1 MPAITVAMR
10 TEISQLYVS
19 LFGRA
24 PDGEGLGF
32 WTKSYSDGNTIA
44 KIAQS
49 MYDTA
54 PARAYYPLFATP
66 SEVVTTFYTNVLG
79 RAPDAEGL
87 AFWVKEYNA
96 SATQG
101 AFFEKLIGN
110 VVNYNGT
117 DAAGITSKSLFTNKV
132 SVAQYYGEQNGT
144 VAGATAALNGVTSV
158 ASTVDTAKAAVVNTA
173 ITGQSFTLTT
183 GIDNGSTFTG
193 GANQDAFNATH
204 LTLNASDVLVGGA
217 GTDSLSIV
225 NTGTAGFAVPAA
237 IVSGIENISI
247 RNLNTGTAVGT
258 SAVAQ
263 VNTYSIPVPNGGTSV
278 VAVLNF
284 GGISTNFTT
293 GTGSTTHGEALAA
306 AINQSAGRTIAVF
319 TASGNTANTAGS
331 LVVTAPVAGTALP
344 AITLSAAL
352 TANVPAVTFSTANVV
367 GIATV
372 TVTDSITATNFTDAT
387 TFTSDNSSGA
397 VTITGLTA
405 AQTAV
410 KKAGAGDFSPAFG
423 TTVAAGTV
431 EINGGSTAGAVVTTG
446 LALTTATINSTGAAN
461 TIGLLTGAG
470 TATSTTIN
478 ATTALT
484 TGTATN
490 LGATVTVNGAGNVSF
505 GTSAL
510 ETGVTTLNAAG
521 LTGTLTAVLSATASV
536 KVTGGSGNDVIT
548 TGVALTTGSVDAGA
562 GTGDVLVLGAN
573 VTHANT
579 TALASKFT
587 NFEIL
592 RVNGTFDMALFP
604 AFTAVQ
610 LAGATNTITNLNA
623 TQAAAITARANIGA
637 TTLALTN
644 SAGTSDVLAVNFS
657 STTAS
662 TNALTSGVI
671 TATGFETINLTT
683 TPGAS
688 IAGGANRVTTVTGAI
703 VDTSLTNVNL
713 NGTSYTFTDITS
725 SKAVTWNASAL
736 TGNGAATPVG
746 LTVSSTSGSFAGSI
760 ITGSAFRDSITM
772 ETSTG
777 LTMNLGAGGDVVST
791 TTTLLLPSG
800 AATDNTLNG
809 GDGTDS
815 LVITGAA
822 SATDTTFTKVTGFE
836 ALQLAGGAV
845 DNSVTGLAAGFL
857 AAFPTGVSVTDTA
870 TQADAQAFTWSSG
883 LYSGNVTLVH
893 TTDATGTDVTA
904 NQQITTGGGND
915 SITLVAANY
924 TGASS
929 ATILSV
935 ATGAGN
941 DTISVTTGGLVT
953 THVTTNAIVVDGGAG
968 QDAITLVHVNG
979 AATTKLLAN
988 ARVVLTAGQS
998 STTAYDTVTGFLKGD
1013 GTGVSDSLDF
1023 STTATVTAYAATAA
1037 TGYTAG
1043 QLTVAVAT
1051 TTGLVTF
1058 AGTSAAALTA
1068 AEKIAAVA
1076 SVVATTNGDTAFWID
1091 NGSTYVFNNSTAGDV
1106 VVQLVAQ
1113 TGATSLLTTN
1123 AATNL
1128 GIHIM

>member
-1 MPAITVAMR
+1 M
-10 TEISQLYVS
+10 
-19 LFGRA
+19 
-24 PDGEGLGF
+24 
-32 WTKSYSDGNTIA
+32 
-44 KIAQS
+44 
-49 MYDTA
+49 
-54 PARAYYPLFATP
+54 
-66 SEVVTTFYTNVLG
+66 
-79 RAPDAEGL
+79 
-87 AFWVKEYNA
+87 
-96 SATQG
+96 
-101 AFFEKLIGN
+101 
-110 VVNYNGT
+110 
-117 DAAGITSKSLFTNKV
+117 
-132 SVAQYYGEQNGT
+132 
-144 VAGATAALNGVTSV
+144 
-158 ASTVDTAKAAVVNTA
+158 
-173 ITGQSFTLTT
+173 
-183 GIDNGSTFTG
+183 
-193 GANQDAFNATH
+193 
-204 LTLNASDVLVGGA
+204 LVGGS

-225 NTGTAGFAVPAA
+225 NTGTAGFTVPAA
-237 IVSGIENISI
+237 VVSGIENISI
-247 RNLNTGTAVGT
+247 RNLNTGTATAAVT
-258 SAVAQ
+258 AVAQ
-263 VNTYSIPVPNGGTSV
+263 VNTYSVPVPNGGTSV
-278 VAVLNF
+278 VSVLNY

-293 GTGSTTHGEALAA
+293 GTSSTTHGQALAA

-319 TASGNTANTAGS
+319 TAGGDAANTAGS

-344 AITLSAAL
+344 AITLSSAL

-367 GIATV
+367 GVAAI
-372 TVTDSITATNFTDAT
+372 TVTDNITATNFTDAT

-410 KKAGAGDFSPAFG
+410 KKAGAGDFSPGFG
-423 TTVAAGTV
+423 ATVAAGTV

-446 LALTTATINSTGAAN
+446 AALTTATINSTGAAN
-461 TIGLLTGAG
+461 TIGALTGAA

-484 TGTATN
+484 TGAATN

-505 GTSAL
+505 GTTAL
-510 ETGVTTLNAAG
+510 EAGVTTLNAAG
-521 LTGTLTAVLSATASV
+521 LTGTLTAVLNGTTATV

-562 GTGDVLVLGAN
+562 GTGDVLVLGN
-573 VTHANT
+573 VSHANT

-610 LAGATNTITNLNA
+610 LSGATNTITNLTA
-623 TQAAAITARANIGA
+623 TQAAAVTARADIGA
-637 TTLALTN
+637 TTLTLAN
-644 SAGTSDVLAVNFS
+644 SVGTSDVLAVNFG

-662 TNALTSGVI
+662 TVALNSGII

-688 IAGGANRVTTVTGAI
+688 VAGGAGRVTTVTGAI

-777 LTMNLGAGGDVVST
+777 LTMNLGAGGDIVST

-800 AATDNTLNG
+800 AATDNTING
-809 GDGTDS
+809 GDGTDR
-815 LVITGAA
+815 LIFTGAA

-836 ALQLAGGAV
+836 ALELAGGAV

-857 AAFPTGVSVTDTA
+857 AAFPNGVSVTDTA
-870 TQADAQAFTWSSG
+870 TQANAQAYTWSSG

-915 SITLVAANY
+915 SITLVAPNY

-935 ATGAGN
+935 STGAGN
-941 DTISVTTGGLVT
+941 DTISVTTGTLVT
-953 THVTTNAIVVDGGAG
+953 THITTNGIVVDGGAG
-968 QDAITLVHVNG
+968 QDAITLVHGNG
-979 AATTKLLAN
+979 TAATTLLGN
-988 ARVVLTAGQS
+988 ARIVLTAGQS
-998 STTAYDTVTGFLKGD
+998 STTAWDTVTGFLKGD
-1013 GTGVSDSLDF
+1013 GTKVSDSLDF
-1023 STTATVTAYAATAA
+1023 STTATVTAYAATTP
-1037 TGYTAG
+1037 TGYTST
-1043 QLTVAVAT
+1043 QLTVSVAT

-1058 AGTSAAALTA
+1058 AGTSAAALSA
-1068 AEKIAAVA
+1068 AEKIAAVQ

-1091 NGSTYVFNNSTAGDV
+1091 NGSTYVFNNSSAGDV
-1106 VVQLVAQ
+1106 VVQLIAQ

-1123 AATNL
+1123 AVTNL